1 MVLFI
6 NPLGKGLTQ
15 EINGDGGSDG
25 LLVKFMSVVYFIGLE
40 KLIGVR
46 SIKYAFH
53 YFINRLNWEPG
64 NFQAQLRSSFG
75 DIP

>member
-1 MVLFI
+1 MVLLI

-15 EINGDGGSDG
+15 EINRDGGSDG

-40 KLIGVR
+40 KPIGVR

-53 YFINRLNWEPG
+53 YFINLGTWQ
-64 NFQAQLRSSFG
+64 FSSST
-75 DIP
+75 